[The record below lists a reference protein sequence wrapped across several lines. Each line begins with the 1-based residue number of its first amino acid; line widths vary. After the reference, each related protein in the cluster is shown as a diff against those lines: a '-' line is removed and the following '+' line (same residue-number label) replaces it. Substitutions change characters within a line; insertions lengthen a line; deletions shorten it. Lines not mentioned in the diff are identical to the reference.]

1 MEIKKITS
9 IDDIDD
15 INKKYPNKKHPNFLF
30 RGHNCFDDKFFS
42 QPSNFPILP
51 NLYRDG
57 ISAKSANV
65 IKRNIKSYSS
75 LIMERPSKKYMS
87 LYRLIDNQH
96 LLNNTSLLDVTLNP
110 QIALFFACYQH
121 RRWANCPVDNSHP
134 DESDA
139 CLVIF
144 MPKEKQLVTPPS
156 TFVNGDI
163 TETKLM
169 LKFLNADASQCY
181 YINPSDPNY
190 KCESAKL
197 SPECIMQ
204 HGAFL
209 SGSLDSFKNLKRI
222 FIKID
227 GTAKKQILMDL
238 KNQCGIDE
246 TIVYQDDKNFLIAR
260 DILLEKREYINNLV
274 LLPPF
279 EVLNINRHKYGISD
293 TQKSADKAITPKP
306 VLNYPFN
313 VISRFNEIDIS
324 NYSCLDLS
332 YKVRMLHNFS
342 AFNDYIN
349 NNQQL
354 ENCYQRFKVS
364 FMEDMHKKYIGC
376 FDEFSPILEILCLY
390 LYRENKIKEADELI
404 TLWAKIIFD
413 NKLGITQF
421 TLLSF
426 ILNQSIGNKN
436 NHAKLLIQQHMKR
449 NQLFKE
455 LLKLH
460 EILDNVE
467 CLIY

>member
-15 INKKYPNKKHPNFLF
+15 INKKYPNFLF

-57 ISAKSANV
+57 ISAKSVNA
-65 IKRNIKSYSS
+65 IKRDIKSYSS
-75 LIMERPSKKYMS
+75 RTTEPLSKEYTS

-156 TFVNGDI
+156 TFVDGDI
-163 TETKLM
+163 TETELM
-169 LKFLNADASQCY
+169 LEFLNARADQCY
-181 YINPSDPNY
+181 YINPSVPNF
-190 KCESAKL
+190 ENAKL

-209 SGSLDSFKNLKRI
+209 SGSLDSFKNLKRM

-227 GTAKKQILMDL
+227 GAAKKQILIDL

-246 TIVYQDDKNFLIAR
+246 TIVYQDDKNFLITR
-260 DILLEKREYINNLV
+260 DILLGKREYINNLV

-279 EVLNINRHKYGISD
+279 KVLNISRHKYGISD
-293 TQKSADKAITPKP
+293 TKKSASEAITPKP
-306 VLNYPFN
+306 IFNYPFN
-313 VISRFNEIDIS
+313 VISRFNEINIS
-324 NYSCLDLS
+324 NYSCLNIE
-332 YKVRMLHNFS
+332 YKVRMLHIFS

-354 ENCYQRFKVS
+354 ENCYQYFKAY
-364 FMEDMHKKYIGC
+364 FMEDMHKKYIEC
-376 FDEFSPILEILCLY
+376 FDDFSPILEIFCLY

-404 TLWAKIIFD
+404 TLWAKIISD
-413 NKLGITQF
+413 NNELGITHF
-421 TLLSF
+421 TVLSF

-436 NHAKLLIQQHMKR
+436 NHAKIFIQRHVKR

-455 LLKLH
+455 SLKLH

-467 CLIY
+467 YLIY